1 MPRQAKRRTI
11 SAEKSSP
18 WLRFIVAVLYLPMSA
33 LFKLRWRGVEN
44 VPAAGPAILVIN
56 HVSYADPL
64 VVARYVYDAGR
75 APRFL
80 AKRSLFDTPVVG
92 AAFRGTG
99 QIPVDRGTSLARQSL
114 EGAVAALRRGEIVI
128 VYPEGT
134 VTRDPNWWPMV
145 GRTGAARLAL
155 LAPDV
160 PVIPAAQW
168 GAQFAVDV
176 YGKRYRPLPRKEVT
190 VIAGPALDLSRFQGA
205 EPSAET
211 LREMTDVMMRAICE
225 LVGALRAEKP
235 PVGPLFRPRSGR
247 ST

>member
-1 MPRQAKRRTI
+1 VPRQAKRRTI

-18 WLRFIVAVLYLPMSA
+18 WLRFIVLVLYLPVSA

-56 HVSYADPL
+56 HVSYADPI

-80 AKRSLFDTPVVG
+80 AKRSLFDIPVVG

-99 QIPVDRGTSLARQSL
+99 QIPVDRGTSQARQSL
-114 EGAVAALRRGEIVI
+114 EGAVAALRRGELVI

-145 GRTGAARLAL
+145 GKTGAARLAL

-176 YGKRYRPLPRKEVT
+176 YHKRYRQMPRKEVT

-211 LREMTDVMMRAICE
+211 LRYMTDVMMRAICE
-225 LVGALRAEKP
+225 LVGELRGETP

-247 ST
+247 SA

>member
-1 MPRQAKRRTI
+1 VPRQAKRRRI
-11 SAEKSSP
+11 SAEKSPP
-18 WLRFIVAVLYLPMSA
+18 WLRFIVLVLYGPMSA
-33 LFKLRWRGVEN
+33 LFKLRWRGVEH
-44 VPAAGPAILVIN
+44 VPVDGPAILAIN

-64 VVARYVYDAGR
+64 VVSRYVYDAGR

-80 AKRSLFDTPVVG
+80 AKRSLFDIPVVG
-92 AAFRGTG
+92 AAMRGTG
-99 QIPVDRGTSLARQSL
+99 QIPVDRGTAHARQSL
-114 EGAVAALRRGEIVI
+114 EGAVAALHRGEIVI

-145 GRTGAARLAL
+145 GKTGAARLAL

-176 YGKRYRPLPRKEVT
+176 YGKRYRPLPRKQVS
-190 VIAGPALDLSRFQGA
+190 VVAGPAVDLGRFRGA
-205 EPSAET
+205 DPSADT

-225 LVGALRAEKP
+225 LVGELRGETP

-247 ST
+247 SA